1 MTLAMCCHIVFPAN
15 DRRAAIEL
23 RQVSRVEI
31 STSVQDVCQSATITL
46 PRNIPAF
53 RNSELKKLIRR
64 GDEVSIALGYD
75 GDLRVV
81 DFTGFATRVGADV
94 PVVIECR
101 DALWKL
107 LQEPF
112 HKAYKNASVP
122 AVINDLVG
130 SKYKHQAM
138 DATIGPLRVVKGKK
152 GDVFKALKDEFG
164 LVTYLK
170 GDTVFCGVLFDAQAR
185 TATYALERNVKSSDL
200 TYRTAEEVSLK
211 VTAKS
216 IKRDGSK
223 IEAVVGDPDGEART
237 LNYYGI
243 TSKAE
248 LEKLAKVDMEKFKYD
263 GYEGG
268 LKGFG
273 VPMCQHGD
281 KVRLTSTDHP
291 ERDGEYLAESVNITF
306 GPDGFER
313 DIKLAQQWTALNN

>member
-1 MTLAMCCHIVFPAN
+1 MTLAMCCHIVFAAN
-15 DRRAAIEL
+15 DRRGAIEL
-23 RQVSRVEI
+23 RQVSSVEV
-31 STSVQDVCQSATITL
+31 SSSVQDVCQSATITL

-53 RNSELKKLIRR
+53 LNTELKKLIRR
-64 GDEVSIALGYD
+64 GDEVSISLGYD

-81 DFTGFATRVGADV
+81 EFTGLATRVGADV
-94 PVVIECR
+94 PVVIECKDR
-101 DALWKL
+101 LWKL

-112 HKAYKNASVP
+112 HKAYKDAHIP
-122 AVINDLVG
+122 EVIQDLVG
-130 SKYKHQAM
+130 TKFQHQAM
-138 DATIGPLRVVKGKK
+138 DARVGPIRVVKGKK

-200 TYRTAEEVSLK
+200 VYRTADEVSLK
-211 VTAKS
+211 VTATS

-223 IEAVVGDPDGEART
+223 IEAVVGDADGEART

-243 TSKAE
+243 TSKEE
-248 LEKLAKVDMEKFKYD
+248 LKKLATVDMEKFKYD

-273 VPMCQHGD
+273 IPVCQHGD
-281 KVRLTSTDHP
+281 KVQLVSYDHP
-291 ERDGEYLAESVNITF
+291 ERDGTYLAESVTVSF

-313 DIKLAQQWTALNN
+313 DIKLAQQWTA

>member
-1 MTLAMCCHIVFPAN
+1 MTLAMCCHIVFHAN
-15 DRRAAIEL
+15 ARRAAIEL
-23 RQVSRVEI
+23 RQVSSVEI

-53 RNSELKKLIRR
+53 QNNELKKLIRR

-75 GDLRVV
+75 GDLREVE
-81 DFTGFATRVGADV
+81 FAGFATRVGADV

-101 DALWKL
+101 DRLWKV

-112 HKAYKNASVP
+112 HKAYKNASIPV
-122 AVINDLVG
+122 VLNDLVG
-130 SKYKHQAM
+130 SAYKQQAM
-138 DATIGPLRVVKGKK
+138 DATVGPIRVVKGKK

-185 TATYALERNVKSSDL
+185 TATYDIARNVKSSDL
-200 TYRTAEEVSLK
+200 KYRTADEVSLK

-216 IKRDGSK
+216 SRRDGSH
-223 IEAVVGDPDGEART
+223 IEVTVGDPDGEARS

-243 TSKAE
+243 ATKAE
-248 LEKLAKVDMEKFKYD
+248 LEKLAKVDMERFKFD

-268 LKGFG
+268 VKSFG
-273 VPMCQHGD
+273 IPICQHGD
-281 KVRLTSTDHP
+281 KVRLTSSDHP
-291 ERDGEYLAESVNITF
+291 ERNGTYLAESVTITF
-306 GPDGFER
+306 GPEGFER
-313 DIKLAQQWTALNN
+313 DIKLANQWIA